1 MKKTGSFFR
10 FLFVLVMIF
19 CVLFTLW
26 YIPSVHE
33 RRFILQDTRSRLESM
48 QGQVR
53 KQQYEY
59 DQTVAALP
67 EVQAELDRITPLN
80 EDAENTVRTL
90 KEERKRLR
98 NEKKELTALAED
110 AGQKEDSD
118 HE

>member
-1 MKKTGSFFR
+1 MKKTGSFIR
-10 FLFVLVMIF
+10 VLFVLLMLF

-33 RRFILQDTRSRLESM
+33 RRFVLQDTQSRLESM

-59 DQTVAALP
+59 DQTTAALP

-80 EDAENTVRTL
+80 SEAEEAVRTL

-110 AGQKEDSD
+110 AGQKEDAG